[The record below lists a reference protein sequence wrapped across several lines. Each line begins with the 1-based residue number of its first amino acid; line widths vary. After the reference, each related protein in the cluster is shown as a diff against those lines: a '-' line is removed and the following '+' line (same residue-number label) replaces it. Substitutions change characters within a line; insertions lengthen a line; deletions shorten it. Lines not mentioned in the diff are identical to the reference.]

1 MMKKLCLLITSVGMA
16 APVFANDYGNYTK
29 EELRKLCEFQKQS
42 IQRKY
47 NGTPACD
54 ELRRR
59 GG

>member
-1 MMKKLCLLITSVGMA
+1 MMKKLCLLIASVGMA

-54 ELRRR
+54 EL
-59 GG
+59 